1 MLLAVA
7 EARQG
12 AKKAGGNAVDPSPSV
27 VAERD
32 AAYRAQLANKK
43 RLDDFK
49 KELEKDL
56 V

>member
-1 MLLAVA
+1 LLLAVA

-12 AKKAGGNAVDPSPSV
+12 AKKAAPGIVPSASV

-32 AAYRAQLANKK
+32 AAYREQLANKK

>member
-1 MLLAVA
+1 LLLAVA

-12 AKKAGGNAVDPSPSV
+12 AKKAAPIVPSASV

-32 AAYRAQLANKK
+32 AAYREQLANKK